1 MFSAFEAWFVSQ
13 LKDLD
18 LIELLLMWVGLILCP
33 IVAPLVSYAGFA
45 ALVTEDGRR
54 RDLTFDL
61 GMAFGGLAVSVISI
75 GGLIATIR
83 NFREAMASTVAAG
96 GTFLVVCLAC
106 LAALPFGWLGYEL
119 RISTRAMKR
128 KYRGPRSRAALWR
141 TAIGF
146 VVLAGLSTGL
156 YNYADVQT
164 WRVVSLGAL
173 GVIGLGFIGFF
184 FVPIDLE

>member
-1 MFSAFEAWFVSQ
+1 MFSSLEAWFVAQ

-18 LIELLLMWVGLILCP
+18 LIELLFLWAGLIILP
-33 IVAPLVSYAGFA
+33 VVAPLVTYAGFA
-45 ALVTEDGRR
+45 ALVKRDERR
-54 RDLTFDL
+54 KDLAFDL

-75 GGLIATIR
+75 GALIATIR
-83 NFREAMASTVAAG
+83 HFPEAMASTVAAG
-96 GTFLVVCLAC
+96 GTFLVACLAC

-119 RISTRAMKR
+119 RISTYAMKR
-128 KYRGPRSRAALWR
+128 KYRGSRSRAALWR

-156 YNYADVQT
+156 YNYSDVQT
-164 WRVVSLGAL
+164 WRVVSLGML
-173 GVIGLGFIGFF
+173 VVIGLGCFGFF